1 MIHYRKSDNTIGEFD
16 SDRLSSIDVKDHTF
30 TITLKYYGYDEYD
43 FWYEKITDV
52 IDISI
57 WKIFGV
63 REMYKKGLCMIIFKE
78 IMLII
83 LL

>member
-16 SDRLSSIDVKDHTF
+16 SDRLYSIDVKDNTF

-57 WKIFGV
+57 
-63 REMYKKGLCMIIFKE
+63 
-78 IMLII
+78 
-83 LL
+83 